1 MFINDN
7 DVGTDWKRRRAEGTR
22 WRSHCQERV
31 GVCGGGGCW
40 EVHEWGRQWTT
51 GRGSLKGM
59 ASVGWQYGRRESG
72 KCATAER
79 DKRSRTNR
87 WWLTGSFIHGCDQ
100 IEQDSP
106 PYGMAQLIHPVA
118 RAPYMAAGGEGNVCA
133 CACARA
139 CVCWSLKSDNKR
151 RSEDNEATGCS
162 VTRWKT
168 KTLWLKIRRPG
179 HLSTI

>member
-1 MFINDN
+1 MFIHDS
-7 DVGTDWKRRRAEGTR
+7 DVGTNWKKKVKRRAEGMR
-22 WRSHCQERV
+22 WRFHCQSR
-31 GVCGGGGCW
+31 GGCC

-59 ASVGWQYGRRESG
+59 ASVGWQYGQRKSG

-79 DKRSRTNR
+79 DKCSRTNR
-87 WWLTGSFIHGCDQ
+87 WWLTGSFIHGYDQ

-118 RAPYMAAGGEGNVCA
+118 RAPYMAAGGEENACVHVCVFV
-133 CACARA
+133 

-151 RSEDNEATGCS
+151 RSDDNEANS
-162 VTRWKT
+162 
-168 KTLWLKIRRPG
+168 
-179 HLSTI
+179 S

>member
-7 DVGTDWKRRRAEGTR
+7 DVGTDWKRRRAEGTH
-22 WRSHCQERV
+22 WCSLRV
-31 GVCGGGGCW
+31 GGGGCC

-59 ASVGWQYGRRESG
+59 ASVGWQYGRREGG

-79 DKRSRTNR
+79 DKCSRTNR

-118 RAPYMAAGGEGNVCA
+118 RTTYMAAGEGNVCV
-133 CACARA
+133 CM
-139 CVCWSLKSDNKR
+139 CVCAEVSKVTKKQ
-151 RSEDNEATGCS
+151 RSENNE
-162 VTRWKT
+162 VVDEIRWH
-168 KTLWLKIRRPG
+168 G
-179 HLSTI
+179 HLFTF